1 MKKLW
6 KPLLATLY
14 IALSSSAIAS
24 DYPNKSI
31 RLIVPA
37 APGGTTDIAARMIA
51 EPLGKA
57 LGQSIVV
64 ENKPGAAGKIATQQL
79 LRSPADGYTLLLQY
93 SGFQVITPSVEKVD
107 WDPVNDFTPIA
118 NVLSAPQVLVVKK
131 DLPVNSLQELIEMAK
146 KSPNSLNYAS
156 SGNGALQHVAT
167 EQLNQL
173 AGIKTTHVP
182 YKGTGPALTDLLAGS
197 IDFTI
202 TTPPPLLAHIEAG
215 ALKALAVTH
224 DKRIASLPNT
234 PTTIEAGYP
243 DLIISSWFAMYAPKD
258 LPAPILEKLSSS
270 IKEIM
275 QTEDYKQKAAKQGA
289 EAVYMNPQELKQYTA
304 QEVERWKKVIDTAEI
319 KAD

>member
-6 KPLLATLY
+6 KPLLATLC
-14 IALSSSAIAS
+14 ITFSSPTMAN

-131 DLPVNSLQELIEMAK
+131 NLPVNSLEELITMAK

-234 PTTIEAGYP
+234 PTTVEAGYP

-304 QEVERWKKVIDTAEI
+304 QEVERWKKVIDTAGI

>member
-215 ALKALAVTH
+215 ALKALSVTH